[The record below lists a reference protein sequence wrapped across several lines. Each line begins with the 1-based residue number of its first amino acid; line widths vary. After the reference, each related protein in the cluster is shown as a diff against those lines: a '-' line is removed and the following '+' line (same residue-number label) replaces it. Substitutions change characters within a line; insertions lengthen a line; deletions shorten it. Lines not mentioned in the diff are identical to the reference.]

1 MKLVRLC
8 SILYKLQSGSLIQL
22 VDKRF
27 NTGLTR
33 HSEISNS
40 FISHVLYF
48 FSEKRNRFS
57 VYKTGVEIVGPRP

>member
-1 MKLVRLC
+1 VKFVRLC

-48 FSEKRNRFS
+48 FRK
-57 VYKTGVEIVGPRP
+57 KEIVFPFIKLESK